1 MQRIS
6 ELERQLQQEREKV
19 ENLSSLQDRKNKI
32 DETDQLKNMELIEL
46 TLEQERLHIELSEK
60 VLFFN

>member
-19 ENLSSLQDRKNKI
+19 ENLSSFEDRKSKI
-32 DETDQLKNMELIEL
+32 DETDQLKNMELVEL